1 MTNRLVKTAYVMY
14 TPAVPAVV
22 GTPAYCITVDAPKPG
37 ATDPFGSGSTPGYED
52 DYWVNGTPEN
62 ASDPE
67 YGAGW

>member
-1 MTNRLVKTAYVMY
+1 MTNRLVKTAYVLY

-22 GTPAYCITVDAPKPG
+22 GTPAYCVTIDTPTLG
-37 ATDPFGSGSTPGYED
+37 SSSPFGPSSRPAYED
-52 DYWVNGTPEN
+52 DYWIDGTPES